1 MEARELAAVQGL
13 GEKQRGHVLMA
24 YEQRAKK
31 TSTAYIC
38 MVLFGVHYFYLGK
51 PLLNLLYWFTGAGFV
66 IWGIID
72 LFRMSSL
79 VRGVN
84 AQIVNQLVQE
94 ARILYP
100 DEGGAVPTADAT
112 DDATDDATE
121 AGSADGDAVE
131 TANATE
137 ATETT
142 EERDASDTQA

>member
-31 TSTAYIC
+31 TSTSYIC

-100 DEGGAVPTADAT
+100 DEGGAAPTVS
-112 DDATDDATE
+112 DDAAE

-131 TANATE
+131 TAD

-142 EERDASDTQA
+142 ETTKERNASDTQA

>member
-13 GEKQRGHVLMA
+13 GEKQRGHVLMT

-51 PLLNLLYWFTGAGFV
+51 PLLNILYWLTGAGLLV
-66 IWGIID
+66 WGIID

-79 VRGVN
+79 VNGVN
-84 AQIVNQLVQE
+84 AKMVDQLVQE

-100 DEGGAVPTADAT
+100 DEGVQPEPVPAA
-112 DDATDDATE
+112 AAATE
-121 AGSADGDAVE
+121 MPAPVEAVE
-131 TANATE
+131 PAADTE
-137 ATETT
+137 VKEV
-142 EERDASDTQA
+142 